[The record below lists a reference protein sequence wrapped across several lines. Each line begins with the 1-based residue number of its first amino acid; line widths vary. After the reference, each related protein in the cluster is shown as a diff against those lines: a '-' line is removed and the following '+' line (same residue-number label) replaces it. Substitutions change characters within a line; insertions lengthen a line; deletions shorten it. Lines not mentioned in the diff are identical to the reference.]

1 MPATTGEPWQTWKRV
16 PDRKDRSRKVSVL
29 TPGEWLTPAGA
40 VYLWPS
46 AAPGGPIWPHA
57 RPLSAACAGL
67 WTFMVI

>member
-1 MPATTGEPWQTWKRV
+1 MPPPPENPGKPGNGV

-29 TPGEWLTPAGA
+29 TPGEWADPGGGGVSVAIG
-40 VYLWPS
+40 S
-46 AAPGGPIWPHA
+46 PGGPIWPHA